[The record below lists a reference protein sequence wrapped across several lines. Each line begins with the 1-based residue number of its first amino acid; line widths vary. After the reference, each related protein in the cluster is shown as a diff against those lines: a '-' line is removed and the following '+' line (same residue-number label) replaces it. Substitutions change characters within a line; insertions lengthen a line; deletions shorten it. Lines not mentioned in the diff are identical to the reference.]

1 MTQAGGR
8 GVVVLGMHRSG
19 TSAVTGLLHLAGV
32 PLPEQRHLVGRGRF
46 NPKGFW
52 EIQPLNI
59 VNESLLRAL
68 GGDWSA
74 PPRLDAGWTE
84 DPAVRG
90 MNDRARKVF
99 SKVMPSGAW
108 LWKDPRLCLTLPFW
122 RGIAEAPA
130 VVMVLRNPLEIA
142 RSLADR
148 NQFPLRLSLALWE
161 RYTAGMLAVAA
172 GSPVAVYEYQSVFG
186 DPAGWVRTA
195 REWLIGLGVR
205 CGAMAPEHAITDLID
220 PGLRHGDTSG
230 ALRDDPEASPQR
242 IALLERTLAVRGF
255 HDVFETPEL
264 PGLTP
269 AGVALIQERAPTRRD
284 VHRRHRWRKAMGKRA
299 GRLVRRRGA

>member
-1 MTQAGGR
+1 MTGSGGR

-19 TSAVTGLLHLAGV
+19 TSAVTGLLHLASV
-32 PLPEQRHLVGRGRF
+32 PLPEQRHLVGRGKF

-59 VNESLLRAL
+59 VNESLLREL

-84 DPAVRG
+84 QAAVRG
-90 MNDRARKVF
+90 MKDRARKVF
-99 SKVMPSGAW
+99 STVMPSGSW

-130 VVMVLRNPLEIA
+130 IVMVLRNPLEIA
-142 RSLADR
+142 RSLEDR
-148 NQFPLRLSLALWE
+148 NQFPLALSLALWE

-172 GSPVAVYEYQSVFG
+172 RSPVAVFDYQSVFP
-186 DPAGWVRTA
+186 DPIGWVRTA
-195 REWLIGLGVR
+195 REWLTGHGVS
-205 CGAMAPEHAITDLID
+205 CGEIAPDSAITELID
-220 PGLRHGDTSG
+220 PALRHGVAARELSEEPG
-230 ALRDDPEASPQR
+230 ASPQQ

-255 HDVFETPEL
+255 HDSFVTPEL
-264 PGLTP
+264 PELTP
-269 AGVALIQERAPTRRD
+269 SGVTLIEERAPTRGA
-284 VHRRHRWRKAMGKRA
+284 VHRRHRWRKAVGKHA
-299 GRLVRRRGA
+299 ARLVRRRD